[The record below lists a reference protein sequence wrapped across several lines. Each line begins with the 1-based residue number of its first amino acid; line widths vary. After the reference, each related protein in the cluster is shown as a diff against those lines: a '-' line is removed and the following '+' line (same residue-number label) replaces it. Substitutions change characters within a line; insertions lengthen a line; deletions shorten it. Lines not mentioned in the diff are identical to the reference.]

1 MQQTNKIDANKIK
14 KAYEYAEKMHK
25 GQTRKDGVTPYIVH
39 PRAVAKFLYD
49 RGFGDDYI
57 ITALFHDLLED
68 TAATENEILAI
79 GGDNVLQAV
88 KLLTKSP
95 DYNNA
100 DYVAA
105 IKRNPIAFA
114 VKGADRLNNIE
125 SATDTNDDF
134 KRKYI
139 AETKEWYFDFL
150 PEIAAAT
157 ETLEKTLK

>member
-1 MQQTNKIDANKIK
+1 MRQTNKIDINKIK
-14 KAYEYAEKMHK
+14 RAAEYAEKMHA

-49 RGFGDDYI
+49 RGYDDDYI

-68 TAATENEILAI
+68 TEATESEILSI
-79 GGDNVLQAV
+79 GGEKVLQAV
-88 KLLTKSP
+88 KTLTKTP

-114 VKGADRLNNIE
+114 VKGADRLNNVE
-125 SATDTNDDF
+125 SAISTCDDF

-139 AETKEWYFDFL
+139 AETKEWYLDFL
-150 PEIAAAT
+150 PEIKPAT
-157 ETLEKTLK
+157 KALEKTLK